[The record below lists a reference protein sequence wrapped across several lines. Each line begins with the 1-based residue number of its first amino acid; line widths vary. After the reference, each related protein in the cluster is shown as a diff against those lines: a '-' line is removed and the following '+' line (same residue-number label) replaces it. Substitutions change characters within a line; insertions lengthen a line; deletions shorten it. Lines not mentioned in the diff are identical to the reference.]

1 MKDKVKF
8 VSAVLAASVLLAAS
22 AGALVVTGLA
32 GSEEEA
38 MEEGNKPDTESLYMV
53 MDVDGN
59 IGVYYRQAL
68 LYSTDISVYGLP
80 ESDQRQL
87 QEGVR
92 VETYGQVLSLL
103 EDYSS

>member
-1 MKDKVKF
+1 MKNKVKF
-8 VSAVLAASVLLAAS
+8 VSTVLAASLLLAAS

-32 GSEEEA
+32 GPVEEEVEG
-38 MEEGNKPDTESLYMV
+38 EEKLDTESLYMV

-59 IGVYYRQAL
+59 IGVYYKQAL
-68 LYSTDISVYGLP
+68 LYCTDISVYGLP

-87 QEGVR
+87 QEGVSAD
-92 VETYGQVLSLL
+92 TYGQVLSLL